1 MATGQAGGNHVVRDV
16 VHDTVRDVVRDR
28 ERPRRRTFLRQGAA
42 LAGALGAAVLCP
54 PFRGAAAAT
63 REAWCA
69 TWGTAPAGPPPSAST
84 LGFADQTLRLV
95 VRASIGGSRVRVRLS
110 NEMGSA
116 PLRIGAAG
124 IGVRA
129 SGANLVAG
137 SARALTFNGR
147 AGVAIPAGSPAV
159 SDPVDL
165 AFPAQADLAISLYLP
180 GTVAA
185 TTTHDLALQTGY
197 VSSTGNH
204 VTTPALPVA
213 RSIASW
219 PFLGEVDVAGA
230 GGTIVAF
237 GDSLTDGARSTGNA
251 NRRWPDWLARR
262 LLAESLPGSA
272 IPGVVNRGISGN
284 SLLNDYANAW
294 LAGHD
299 GLERFD
305 RDVLATAGVRWLVV
319 LIGINDICYS
329 PSSDPIPPEDIT
341 GGYLQLIAR
350 ARARGVD
357 AIGATLP
364 PFEGHVYYTAARESV
379 RQHVNAWIRNAGAWD
394 AVVDVERALRDPS
407 RPARLLPAY
416 DSGDHLHPSDAGYA
430 AMAQAVPLGIF
441 G

>member
-1 MATGQAGGNHVVRDV
+1 MASPQEDIGGIRAVPSSNQPG
-16 VHDTVRDVVRDR
+16 
-28 ERPRRRTFLRQGAA
+28 RPRRRAFLHHGAV
-42 LAGALGAAVLCP
+42 LLGALGSGAFGTSRAAP
-54 PFRGAAAAT
+54 PPT
-63 REAWCA
+63 RDTWCA
-69 TWGTAPAGPPPSAST
+69 TWGAAPAGPPPEATT
-84 LGFADQTLRLV
+84 LGFSDQTLRLV

-110 NEMGSA
+110 NEMGST

-129 SGANLVAG
+129 AGASLVPGSGHE
-137 SARALTFNGR
+137 LTFAGR
-147 AGVAIPAGSPAV
+147 PGITIPAGSPAV

-165 AFPAQADLAISLYLP
+165 VFPAQADLAISLYLP
-180 GTVAA
+180 GTVPG

-204 VTTPALPVA
+204 VTTPSLPVA

-230 GGTIVAF
+230 GGSIVAF
-237 GDSLTDGARSTGNA
+237 GDSITDGARSTGNA
-251 NRRWPDWLARR
+251 NRRWPDHLARR
-262 LLAESLPGSA
+262 LLAESLPGMA
-272 IPGVVNRGISGN
+272 VPGVVNRGISGN

-329 PSSDPIPPEDIT
+329 PSSNPIPPDDIT
-341 GGYLQLIAR
+341 GGYAQLIAR

-379 RQHVNAWIRNAGAWD
+379 RQRVNAWTRTSGAWD
-394 AVVDVERALRDPS
+394 AIIDFERALRDPS
-407 RPARLLPAY
+407 QPGRLLPAY

-430 AMAQAVPLGIF
+430 AMAQAVPLGLF